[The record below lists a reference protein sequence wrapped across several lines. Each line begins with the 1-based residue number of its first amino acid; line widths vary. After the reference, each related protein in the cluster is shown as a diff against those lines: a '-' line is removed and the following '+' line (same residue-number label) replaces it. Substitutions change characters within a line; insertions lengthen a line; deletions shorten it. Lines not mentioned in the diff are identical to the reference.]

1 MAWPFG
7 YGLSYN
13 HYRYSNLKMD
23 QVVKT
28 GSNAFSL
35 SMDVK
40 NEGDY
45 PSEEIVQLYLSPE
58 DKNLPLTP
66 IQLIGFTRVPLK
78 SGETKTV
85 RFHISP
91 QQLGYYDH
99 RHWQIAP
106 GRYRIR
112 VGASSQDFRLE
123 GIVTLKGSE
132 VTMPLRTV
140 YFSET
145 Y

>member
-1 MAWPFG
+1 MLFSEKMELICQSNIFVAASSMPF
-7 YGLSYN
+7 
-13 HYRYSNLKMD
+13 NLIA
-23 QVVKT
+23 T
-28 GSNAFSL
+28 
-35 SMDVK
+35 
-40 NEGDY
+40 
-45 PSEEIVQLYLSPE
+45 
-58 DKNLPLTP
+58 T
-66 IQLIGFTRVPLK
+66 
-78 SGETKTV
+78 
-85 RFHISP
+85 P